1 MTRANVTWRRCAI
14 RCSRPPNLL
23 PVRQECDS
31 FANHARVAA
40 TLRCI
45 PSQLQCITRRCC
57 LPARTAGT
65 ASYSLN
71 CVLLLPQLQPCL
83 VSQRCTCTDIALH
96 YTEARDPGGEQVEL
110 ILSSASALVTDD
122 HKAVE
127 ICCTPRKR
135 APKSCAHTLS
145 CALENSGP
153 EKSRILNKKNR
164 LSFLK
169 ATLVGG
175 APEQPCREPLSAS
188 CPTWSWVCIRTTCC
202 RYHCTSFAAR
212 IS

>member
-1 MTRANVTWRRCAI
+1 MVEKVRTPNFGI
-14 RCSRPPNLL
+14 R
-23 PVRQECDS
+23 
-31 FANHARVAA
+31 
-40 TLRCI
+40 I
-45 PSQLQCITRRCC
+45 
-57 LPARTAGT
+57 
-65 ASYSLN
+65 
-71 CVLLLPQLQPCL
+71 
-83 VSQRCTCTDIALH
+83 
-96 YTEARDPGGEQVEL
+96 
-110 ILSSASALVTDD
+110 
-122 HKAVE
+122 
-127 ICCTPRKR
+127 RKR

-188 CPTWSWVCIRTTCC
+188 CPTLSWVCIRTTCC